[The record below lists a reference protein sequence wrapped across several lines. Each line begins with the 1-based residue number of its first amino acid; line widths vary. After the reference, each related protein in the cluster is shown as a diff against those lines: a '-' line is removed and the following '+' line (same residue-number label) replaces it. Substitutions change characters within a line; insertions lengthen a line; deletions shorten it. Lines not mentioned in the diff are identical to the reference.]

1 MSIYQH
7 FREEERTFVDQ
18 VLQWREDVKIKH
30 LVRLTDFL
38 DPRQQEIARTIIGND
53 DEVSLS
59 YSGGSPYAERCR
71 LRLTPP
77 YLETNLE
84 DFQLTLFL
92 IQYPSKFVT
101 IQHRDLLG
109 AVMNMGLKR
118 EKFGDLLL
126 DDNGTAQM
134 IVNQEIADY
143 VEMNLQSVGKA
154 PVKLNRIPISEHII
168 PKDSWTEETTTASS
182 MRLDTILA
190 QMYKL
195 SRAKVAPYIEKG
207 LVKVNWKTIDRPDY
221 VLEVGDYIS
230 VRGFGRARIQ
240 AIEGMTKKE
249 KYRLRFGRKQ

>member
-1 MSIYQH
+1 M
-7 FREEERTFVDQ
+7 
-18 VLQWREDVKIKH
+18 KIKH